1 MTTSIPTVND
11 DDRLCLS
18 EAARILGVTR
28 VTVRV
33 NSERFKIHPR
43 VNEKTRKTIYSG
55 AQVKKLW
62 YSMT

>member
-1 MTTSIPTVND
+1 MRITVPDIPD
-11 DDRLCLS
+11 SARLSLS
-18 EAARILGVTR
+18 EAARVLECTR
-28 VTVRV
+28 ATVRV